1 MNDASPIVAVRKV
14 SKWFGSTKALD
25 EVDLAIRPGRIIGLL
40 GANGAGKSTL
50 LRSIIGLYLPDSGQ
64 VMTFDTIAR
73 DLGPRELARIGYVHQ
88 EGELLNWMTVGQLI
102 RYVSAYYPNW
112 NEDLER
118 RYITDFEIN
127 TAARVG
133 SLSPGERQKVAI
145 LIAIGFEPEL
155 LILDEPASALDPIAR
170 AKFLDLLL
178 DLFGIPFVGATPRGC
193 PPDDGQAR
201 GPAPTSGTPN
211 RTIVI
216 SSHILSD
223 VEKVIDHVVIMDHG
237 RIICDRNFD
246 ELREQYHRIRLT
258 ALHGPLPASLP
269 FAGVLDCQR
278 NDTGALLTLRDQT
291 PQCIEDQARSID
303 CEADLQPLPLEDI
316 YRLIV
321 NGK

>member
-1 MNDASPIVAVRKV
+1 MNDGGPIVEVGKI

-25 EVDLAIRPGRIIGLL
+25 EVSLAIPCGRIIGLL

-50 LRSIIGLYLPDSGQ
+50 LRTIIGLYLPDEGR
-64 VMTFDTIAR
+64 VTTFGTVAR

-112 NEDLER
+112 NEDLEQ
-118 RYITDFEIN
+118 RYIMDFEIN
-127 TAARVG
+127 AGARVG

-178 DLFGIPFVGATPRGC
+178 ELFVGATPRGC
-193 PPDDGQAR
+193 PPDGQAR
-201 GPAPTSGTPN
+201 GPAPTSGALN

-269 FAGVLDCQR
+269 FAGVLDCRR
-278 NDTGALLTLRDQT
+278 NETEALLTVRDQT
-291 PQCIEDQARSID
+291 PRCIEDQARAID
-303 CEADLQPLPLEDI
+303 CEAEIQPLPLEDI
-316 YRLIV
+316 YRLV
-321 NGK
+321 VKGK